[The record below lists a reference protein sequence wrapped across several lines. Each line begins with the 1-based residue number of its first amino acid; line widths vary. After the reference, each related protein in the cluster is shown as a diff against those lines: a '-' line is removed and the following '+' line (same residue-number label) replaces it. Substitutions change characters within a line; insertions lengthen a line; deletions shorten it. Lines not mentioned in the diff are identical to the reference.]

1 MCFNIIHTRGNEKG
15 CTFHLKQTKKICSQP
30 TKQAQWEKSEKQLQ
44 WHHKQNNWTLALIHN
59 ATFDDNLPYRLKN
72 TSYLDSVIRR
82 PGENG
87 KRGCRSY
94 GIQLIITSARSTGSK
109 KGQPSSWIMM
119 WSKSFWHK
127 ANLAFSF
134 GSLLPEVLLLW
145 LRCTGDDEREESIE
159 RRPRPRAAIFILPLR
174 VDLFSGEGERDE
186 NDRDDEDNRRRFVGF
201 LSALALAF
209 RERGG
214 GDGDEDT
221 SRFLDRLVFFF
232 VCLLLGREVL
242 RDCFFLTTLILR
254 WSLFW
259 AAGKRKKTHPWY
271 LDLLLVFYFIWTLNT
286 RLY

>member
-1 MCFNIIHTRGNEKG
+1 MII
-15 CTFHLKQTKKICSQP
+15 S
-30 TKQAQWEKSEKQLQ
+30 
-44 WHHKQNNWTLALIHN
+44 
-59 ATFDDNLPYRLKN
+59 
-72 TSYLDSVIRR
+72 
-82 PGENG
+82 
-87 KRGCRSY
+87 
-94 GIQLIITSARSTGSK
+94 
-109 KGQPSSWIMM
+109 
-119 WSKSFWHK
+119 SKSFWHN

-145 LRCTGDDEREESIE
+145 FRCTGDDEREESIE

-174 VDLFSGEGERDE
+174 VEGEGERDE
-186 NDRDDEDNRRRFVGF
+186 NDRDDEDNRRRFDGF

-259 AAGKRKKTHPWY
+259 AARKRKKTYPWY